1 MLSGLALGNLN
12 AQKHD
17 YNWVTGYEFNAPD
30 PFGNMRIDFNYSP
43 PKVVKENLKMNF
55 TICRGTFSDSMGNL
69 LFYTNGIRIFNKNQQ
84 LNQLGY

>member
-55 TICRGTFSDSMGNL
+55 QSCRGSFSDSSGNL
-69 LFYTNGIRIFNKNQQ
+69 LFYTNGIRIFNKMCQ
-84 LNQLGY
+84 